1 MGMNRM
7 ESRRKAPILSTSG
20 RETYFF
26 VHNGDKACFGD
37 VRSSPHMSSGTLG
50 ERYLAAAA
58 GADVDDAQSS
68 EELSARLLSKYQIGR
83 ALCEG
88 MVLSPEAFAEAL
100 GKRRATRV
108 FLIDEIHA
116 KDLFV
121 ALAALSGD
129 RKALQCLEMDYLQPQ
144 FQNLKRSTTA
154 SNADLDET
162 SQRVRQALLLRSETR
177 PAKLEVYTGH
187 APLAGWL
194 RILIRRE
201 FLSYMRA
208 RPKDLPGSVPED
220 LEREA
225 DLGALNLELGA
236 IRREH
241 RTLFKDALA
250 EAFRGLPEAD
260 ALLLRY
266 AFRENLSIDAIA
278 PKLGVHRATV
288 ARMLI
293 RVRQRVF
300 DDVKSALLRSGRLSA
315 SSADSLCAEMAPHIS
330 LTLSRIL

>member
-1 MGMNRM
+1 
-7 ESRRKAPILSTSG
+7 
-20 RETYFF
+20 
-26 VHNGDKACFGD
+26 
-37 VRSSPHMSSGTLG
+37 MSAGTLG
-50 ERYLAAAA
+50 EIYLAASA
-58 GADVDDAQSS
+58 GAGPDEGAQSS
-68 EELSARLLSKYQIGR
+68 EELSARLLSKYQVGHEQ
-83 ALCEG
+83 CEG
-88 MVLSPEAFAEAL
+88 IVLSPEAFAEAL
-100 GKRRATRV
+100 GKRRAARA

-116 KDLFV
+116 KDFFV
-121 ALAALSGD
+121 ALAALRGD
-129 RKALQCLEMDYLQPQ
+129 RKALQYLETAYLQPQ
-144 FQNLKRSTTA
+144 FQHLKRGTTA
-154 SNADLDET
+154 SDADLDET
-162 SQRVRQALLLRSETR
+162 SQRVRQALLLRTETR
-177 PAKLEVYTGH
+177 PAKLEIYTGQ

-225 DLGALNLELGA
+225 DFNALNVELGAELGA

-241 RTLFKDALA
+241 RILFKDALSEVFKA
-250 EAFRGLPEAD
+250 LPETD

-266 AFRENLSIDAIA
+266 AYRENLAIDAIA

-288 ARMLI
+288 ARMLV

-300 DDVKSALLRSGRLSA
+300 DDVKSVLLRGGKLSA